1 MFPGHFRER
10 QLWETQNRLSLGRN
24 GKHLADTYRQFLKL
38 GNFVFLIHYSSGA
51 DCKCAFLGHA
61 QSLRSHSREIAPNL
75 SSEKP

>member
-10 QLWETQNRLSLGRN
+10 QLWGTQNRFSLGRN
-24 GKHLADTYRQFLKL
+24 GKPLADTYRRFLKL
-38 GNFVFLIHYSSGA
+38 GNFVFYFITSSGA

-61 QSLRSHSREIAPNL
+61 QSLRSHSGEIAPNL